1 MYQIINATSARH
13 IPSGTVFPIPPVE
26 SFGND
31 YQKWLESGNTPGP
44 APVESIEARRA
55 AVWERIKA
63 AREVRRQSGV
73 LVGAHWFHSN
83 DTSRIQQIGLVMMG
97 ASIPPGLLWR
107 TMDNGEVP
115 MTQALAGAIFQA
127 VAASDAA
134 HFEAAKVHR
143 ATMEAAPDPDAY
155 DITAGWPAI
164 YEGST

>member
-1 MYQIINATSARH
+1 MARFVVDVSTGQVQEFPD
-13 IPSGTVFPIPPVE
+13 IPAELAPIAE
-26 SFGND
+26 
-31 YQKWLESGNTPGP
+31 
-44 APVESIEARRA
+44 RRA

-73 LVGAHWFHSN
+73 LASGHWFHSN

-97 ASIPPGLLWR
+97 AGIPPGLLWR

-134 HFEAAKVHR
+134 HFDAAKVHR
-143 ATMEAAPDPDAY
+143 AAMELAPDPDAH
-155 DITAGWPAI
+155 DITTGWPAI
-164 YEGST
+164 YEAPT